1 MRIVNLGI
9 LAHVDAGKTSLTER
23 ILFEAGVIDTIG
35 RVDTGNTQ
43 TDTLEIER
51 ERGITIQSAVV
62 SFRIGDLKV
71 NLIDTPGHSDFIAEV
86 ERALGVLDGV
96 VLVVSAVEG
105 VQAQTRRL
113 AQAVQAIGRLP
124 LIIFVNKIDRTGA
137 RDAELL
143 EDIRHRLRMR
153 VVPLTH
159 VAGIGTLGAKVCPIE
174 ESDEAWQSE
183 LLDVLTENDDALIDD
198 YVNAGGRLSAESLQS
213 TFVSQVAC
221 GFVSPVFFGSA
232 KLGVGVDLLLSGI
245 DRFLPPASAKAG
257 DPLSGTV
264 FKIQRDRANEKICY
278 VRLFAGSVAVRQTIV
293 AGRSSL
299 GGQRDDAI
307 ARITGIDSFE
317 NGHVHK
323 TSAAVAGDIVRLHGL
338 REARIGDFVGS
349 EPPGGRT
356 QHFPEP
362 ALESVVRMRDPRLAP
377 RLHDALQQLAE
388 QDPLISIRLEQRGG
402 RGEISVR
409 LYGEVQKE
417 FIAATL
423 ANDFGLDACFEPSQI
438 VCIERL
444 IGSGYAIEYMGQEG
458 NPFVG
463 TVGMRVDP
471 GSLDSGIT
479 FHRPSGA
486 LPLAFYK
493 AIEDVVYETLQ
504 EGLCGWEVRDIVVTV
519 TETAYASPVTVAAD
533 FRKLTPLVLTDALK
547 LAGTQV
553 CEPVHRFTLDVP
565 ASSIGEILAALS
577 GARAIPEQ
585 TTQESG
591 TCQIEGIIPL
601 AESHAFEQRLPV
613 LSGGEGVFSDR
624 FEGYQGVSGPVPI
637 RPRTDLN
644 PLYRKEYLARVS
656 QL

>member
-23 ILFEAGVIDTIG
+23 ILFETGVIDAIG
-35 RVDTGNTQ
+35 RVDAGNTQ
-43 TDTLEIER
+43 TDTLQIER

-62 SFRIGDLKV
+62 SFRIGDRKV

-113 AQAVQAIGRLP
+113 AQAVQAVGLP
-124 LIIFVNKIDRTGA
+124 CILFVNKIDRTGA
-137 RDAELL
+137 RNVELL
-143 EDIRHRLRMR
+143 DDIRHKLRMR
-153 VVPLTH
+153 IVPFTC
-159 VAGIGTLGAKVCPIE
+159 VSSIGTSDVKVYPVSE
-174 ESDEAWQSE
+174 TDDAWQSD
-183 LLDVLTENDDALIDD
+183 LLDVLTENEDALIDA
-198 YVNAGGRLSAESLQS
+198 YVNAHGHLSAETLQPA
-213 TFVSQVAC
+213 FVSQVAR

-232 KLGVGVDLLLSGI
+232 KLGVGVDLLLGGI
-245 DRFLPPASAKAG
+245 DRFLPAASAKEG

-264 FKIQRDRANEKICY
+264 FKIQRDRANEKVCY
-278 VRLFAGSVAVRQTIV
+278 ARLSAGSISVRQTIV
-293 AGRSSL
+293 TGRSSL
-299 GGQRDDAI
+299 DGQGDDSVV
-307 ARITGIDSFE
+307 RITGIESFE
-317 NGHVHK
+317 NGHLHK

-349 EPPGGRT
+349 EPPHGRR

-362 ALESVVRMRDPRLAP
+362 ALESVVRMQDARLAP

-423 ANDFGLDACFEPSQI
+423 ANDFGLDAHFEPSQI
-438 VCIERL
+438 VCIERTT
-444 IGSGYAIEYMGQEG
+444 GSGYAIEYMGQEG

-463 TVGMRVDP
+463 TVGIRVDP
-471 GSLDSGIT
+471 GPLDSGIT

-493 AIEDVVYETLQ
+493 AIEDVVHETLQ
-504 EGLCGWEVRDIVVTV
+504 EGLCGWEVRDIVVTL

-533 FRKLTPLVLTDALK
+533 FRKLTPLVLMDALK

-565 ASSIGEILAALS
+565 ANAIGEILATLS

-585 TTQESG
+585 TTQDRG
-591 TCQIEGIIPL
+591 TCQITGIIPL
-601 AESHAFEQRLPV
+601 AGVYAFEQRLPV

-624 FEGYQGVSGPVPI
+624 FAGYQSVSGPIPL
-637 RPRTDLN
+637 RPRSDLN
-644 PLYRKEYLARVS
+644 PLYRKQYLARVS

>member
-1 MRIVNLGI
+1 
-9 LAHVDAGKTSLTER
+9 
-23 ILFEAGVIDTIG
+23 
-35 RVDTGNTQ
+35 
-43 TDTLEIER
+43 
-51 ERGITIQSAVV
+51 VV
-62 SFRIGDLKV
+62 SFRIGDRKV

-86 ERALGVLDGV
+86 ERALGMLDGV

-113 AQAVQAIGRLP
+113 AQAVQAAGLP
-124 LIIFVNKIDRTGA
+124 FMLFVNKIDRTGA
-137 RDAELL
+137 RDVELL
-143 EDIRHRLRMR
+143 DDIRHKLRMR
-153 VVPLTH
+153 IVPFTCVSNIGTH
-159 VAGIGTLGAKVCPIE
+159 VKVYPVSE
-174 ESDEAWQSE
+174 TDDAWQSD
-183 LLDVLTENDDALIDD
+183 LLDVLTESDDALIDA
-198 YVNAGGRLSAESLQS
+198 YVNADGNLSAETLQS
-213 TFVSQVAC
+213 VFVSQVGC
-221 GFVSPVFFGSA
+221 GIVAPVFFGSA
-232 KLGVGVDLLLSGI
+232 KLGAGVDLLLGGI
-245 DRFLPPASAKAG
+245 DRFLPAASAKEG

-278 VRLFAGSVAVRQTIV
+278 VRLFAGSVAVRQSIV
-293 AGRSSL
+293 TGRSML
-299 GGQRDDAI
+299 DGQRGDSA
-307 ARITGIDSFE
+307 ARITGIESFDC
-317 NGHVHK
+317 GHVQK
-323 TSAAVAGDIVRLHGL
+323 ANMAVAGDIVRLHGL

-388 QDPLISIRLEQRGG
+388 QDPLILIRLEQHGG

-423 ANDFGLDACFEPSQI
+423 ANDFGLEAHFEPSQI

-444 IGSGYAIEYMGQEG
+444 TGSGYAIEYMGQEG

-471 GSLDSGIT
+471 GSLESGIT

-504 EGLCGWEVRDIVVTV
+504 KGLWGWKVCDIVVTV

-533 FRKLTPLVLTDALK
+533 FRKLTPLVLMDALK

-565 ASSIGEILAALS
+565 ENAIGEILATLS

-585 TTQESG
+585 TTQDRG
-591 TCQIEGIIPL
+591 TCQITGIIPL
-601 AESHAFEQRLPV
+601 AGVYAFEQRLPV

-624 FEGYQGVSGPVPI
+624 FAGYQSVSGPIPL
-637 RPRTDLN
+637 RPRSDLN
-644 PLYRKEYLARVS
+644 PLYRKQYLARVS